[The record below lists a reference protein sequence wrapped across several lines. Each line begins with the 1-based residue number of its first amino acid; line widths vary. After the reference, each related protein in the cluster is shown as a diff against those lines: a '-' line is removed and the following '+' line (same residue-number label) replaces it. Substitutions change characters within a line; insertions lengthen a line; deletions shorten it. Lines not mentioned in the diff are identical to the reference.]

1 MLQLLGGTELGGPNM
16 LSEDELFK
24 QHQRYAKKFRGSKPK
39 NVSPTE
45 LGPARPRYERVER
58 QADRSM
64 QPAIGP
70 ITKIATVAAT
80 EANRYTNIYEHERRE
95 YGQYG
100 SENER
105 RAKFFIKLTKDI
117 SMLKQLLNQATVDAF
132 KLKAVG
138 MAQANKERAPSMPKA
153 MRAKSVT
160 RDKGVSQ
167 IMRMFERA
175 YKLSG
180 TGKKKKTYPKLF

>member
-1 MLQLLGGTELGGPNM
+1 M

-45 LGPARPRYERVER
+45 MGPARPRYERVDR
-58 QADRSM
+58 RVDRSV

-70 ITKIATVAAT
+70 ITKISTVAT
-80 EANRYTNIYEHERRE
+80 QEANRYTNIYEHERRE

-105 RAKFFIKLTKDI
+105 RAKFFVKLTRDL
-117 SMLKQLLNQATVDAF
+117 STLKQLLNQATVDAF
-132 KLKAVG
+132 KLRATT
-138 MAQANKERAPSMPKA
+138 MAQANRERAPSMPKA

-167 IMRMFERA
+167 IMHMFERA

-180 TGKKKKTYPKLF
+180 TGKSKKTYPKLF